1 MDYIDFNKHKYM
13 GFEDKSQIWHP
24 SKLTFRDIS

>member
-13 GFEDKSQIWHP
+13 GFKDKIQIWRP